1 VQKVSG
7 HNELDSVIDEAVRLH
22 GHLGPFLVIGTRMGY
37 IAKKLLK
44 GHAKQ
49 NAILH
54 AAIRVPMV
62 VPFSCTID
70 GIQVT
75 THCTVGNQRL
85 SMKSWAE
92 GVRGSFTS
100 EGSEKSVDIHVRKR
114 VIEQLKK
121 RMSEGATNEELAK
134 HVLQLPES
142 KLFAININSEPLLH
156 KKKNDETTE
165 DLKTAK
171 NRLTNNN
178 VNLCIVKGGKILFES
193 RSHGVAGFLKAVE
206 KHEGKLKG
214 SCIADKIVGKAIAL
228 LCVHFNIGAVYAD
241 TLSRPAKAIFER
253 FSLYS
258 EYGNLVDNVLDAKR
272 TSLCPFE
279 RLVKNVLDPDDAY
292 RKLVNCDLVRRSK
305 TLQMRR
311 G

>member
-7 HNELDSVIDEAVRLH
+7 HKELDSMIDEAVRLH
-22 GHLGPFLVIGTRMGY
+22 GHLGPFLVIGARMGY
-37 IAKKLLK
+37 VAKKLLK
-44 GHAKQ
+44 DHAKRDL
-49 NAILH
+49 ILH
-54 AAIRVPMV
+54 ATIRVPMV

-70 GIQVT
+70 GIQVA

-92 GVRGSFTS
+92 GVHGSFTS
-100 EGSEKSVDIHVRKR
+100 EGSEKSVAIHVRRK

-134 HVLQLPES
+134 QVLQLPES
-142 KLFAININSEPLLH
+142 KLFAMTSNEPLLYNV
-156 KKKNDETTE
+156 KNDKTTD
-165 DLKTAK
+165 DLKIAK
-171 NRLTNNN
+171 NRLMNDDM
-178 VNLCIVKGGKILFES
+178 NLCIVKGGKILFES

-206 KHEGKLKG
+206 KHEGNLEG

-241 TLSRPAKAIFER
+241 TLSRPGKTIFEK
-253 FSLYS
+253 FSLHFEYS
-258 EYGNLVDNVLDAKR
+258 NLVDNVLDAKR

-292 RKLVNCDLVRRSK
+292 KKLVNCDLVRRSK
-305 TLQMRR
+305 TLRMRR
-311 G
+311 R

>member
-1 VQKVSG
+1 VQKEYG
-7 HNELDSVIDEAVRLH
+7 HKELDSVIDEAVRLH
-22 GHLGPFLVIGTRMGY
+22 GHLGPFLVIGARMGY
-37 IAKKLLK
+37 VAKKLLK
-44 GHAKQ
+44 GHAKRDLIL
-49 NAILH
+49 NAT
-54 AAIRVPMV
+54 IRVPMI

-92 GVRGSFTS
+92 GVHGSFTS
-100 EGSEKSVDIHVRKR
+100 EGSEKSVDIHVRR
-114 VIEQLKK
+114 EVIEQLKK
-121 RMSEGATNEELAK
+121 KMSEGATNEELAK
-134 HVLQLPES
+134 QVLQLPES
-142 KLFAININSEPLLH
+142 KLFAMTSSEPLLH
-156 KKKNDETTE
+156 KEKSDEAIE

-178 VNLCIVKGGKILFES
+178 VNLCIMKGGKILFES

-206 KHEGKLKG
+206 KHEGNLEG

-228 LCVHFNIGAVYAD
+228 LCVHFKIGAVYAD
-241 TLSRPAKAIFER
+241 TLSRPAETVFER
-253 FSLYS
+253 FSLYA
-258 EYGNLVDNVLDAKR
+258 EYGSLVDNVLDAKR

-279 RLVKNVLDPDDAY
+279 QLIRNVLDPDDAY
-292 RKLVNCDLVRRSK
+292 KKLVNCDLVRRSK
-305 TLQMRR
+305 TLQMRS